1 MLFLKSLNR
10 YMERNHAA
18 SRALLVQLNKKSIA
32 DLDELS
38 EGLWLSIKSSSNES
52 WALEVIDDGVMPL
65 EFIVRLFVKIGF
77 SCEDSIRLMMQLHK
91 RGAVLLAK
99 ADEDILLALQDYI
112 NAQAETHDTLILTNI
127 LKI

>member
-1 MLFLKSLNR
+1 
-10 YMERNHAA
+10 MERNHAA

>member
-1 MLFLKSLNR
+1 
-10 YMERNHAA
+10 MERNHAA

-112 NAQAETHDTLILTNI
+112 NAQAKTHDTLILTNI